1 MPSNC
6 GVGEDSLESLD
17 SKEIKPVNS
26 KENRPWIFIGGIDAD
41 AEALILRPFDVNCQF
56 TGKDPDAGKDWRQ
69 EEKGMTE
76 DEMIGWNNQLDGRE
90 FKQALEDGEGQ
101 GSLVWCSPW
110 GRKESDT
117 TDWLNNDKLIM
128 QALRLNTT
136 CCKENNYS
144 FKNWHDKQV
153 KLNAE

>member
-26 KENRPWIFIGGIDAD
+26 KGNRPWIFIGGIDAD
-41 AEALILRPFDVNCQF
+41 AEALILRPFDVNWQF

-110 GRKESDT
+110 GHKESDT

-136 CCKENNYS
+136 WCKENNYS